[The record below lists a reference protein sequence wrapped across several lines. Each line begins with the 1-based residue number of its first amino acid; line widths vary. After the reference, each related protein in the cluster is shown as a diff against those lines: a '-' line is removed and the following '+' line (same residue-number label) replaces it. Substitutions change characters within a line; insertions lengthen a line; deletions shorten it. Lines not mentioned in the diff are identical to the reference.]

1 MFGLI
6 TEHGLFVI
14 FKEISFFV
22 MIKIGFDKR
31 DPDMRKF
38 YYDDNS
44 VLTSNPPKY
53 KIWYVDDITDIDYVD
68 VSQIFVF
75 KSVPPDD
82 EIYGQLGVSPDF
94 ITQPQTIIE
103 TPKLVNEVKQ
113 IPQPEPNFEEVKP
126 VQKKRGRPRK
136 NKPSET
142 EQKNPIQTT
151 NITTTD
157 TNTSIRLSAPK
168 TNGKV
173 IYEVV
178 DDLDLDDVEEFN
190 EKLNEL
196 GKAGWDMCGFET
208 YRTGIIQPEIKCI
221 CIFKKFDI

>member
-1 MFGLI
+1 
-6 TEHGLFVI
+6 
-14 FKEISFFV
+14 

-38 YYDDNS
+38 YYDDSS

-82 EIYGQLGVSPDF
+82 EIYGKLGISPGF
-94 ITQPQTIIE
+94 VAPQPIIIE
-103 TPKLVNEVKQ
+103 TPQPKNEVKQ
-113 IPQPEPNFEEVKP
+113 ITPTVESKPLPKFEPDFEDTKP
-126 VQKKRGRPRK
+126 VQRKRGRPRK
-136 NKPSET
+136 NKPTET
-142 EQKNPIQTT
+142 EQKNPVQTT

-157 TNTSIRLSAPK
+157 THTSIRLDVPK
-168 TNGKV
+168 TNEKV
-173 IYEVV
+173 IYKVI
-178 DDLDLDDVEEFN
+178 DDIDLSDVEEFN
-190 EKLNEL
+190 DKLNEL
-196 GKAGWDMCGFET
+196 GKDGWDMCGFET
-208 YRTGIIQPEIKCI
+208 YRVGIIQPEVKCI